1 MLITHNLSL
10 KLGNYPKSINASS
23 LNDWFNSEKEDPVLI
38 DVREQSELELA
49 RFSKEFLHIPISKV
63 SSEHVEEIFAG
74 LLDREIIV
82 SCHAGIR
89 SYNFCQWC
97 LDNKIVSEIWNLEE
111 GIDGWSRYIDPSIPR
126 Y

>member
-1 MLITHNLSL
+1 
-10 KLGNYPKSINASS
+10 LGNFPKSINASS
-23 LNDWFNSEKEDPVLI
+23 LNDWFASKNEDPVLI

-49 RFSKEFLHIPISKV
+49 SFSQKFLHIPISKV
-63 SSEHVEEIFAG
+63 TSEYVEEIFDG
-74 LLDREIIV
+74 LSDREIV
-82 SCHAGIR
+82 VTCHAGIR

-97 LDNKIVSEIWNLEE
+97 LDNNIVSEIWNLEE

>member
-1 MLITHNLSL
+1 MGSF
-10 KLGNYPKSINASS
+10 PKSINAYS

-38 DVREQSELELA
+38 DVREQSELKIA
-49 RFSKEFLHIPISKV
+49 SFSREFFHIPISKV
-63 SSEHVEEIFAG
+63 TFEYVEEIFAG
-74 LLDREIIV
+74 LLEKEIVV

-97 LDNKIVSEIWNLEE
+97 LDNNIVREIWNLEE
-111 GIDGWSRYIDPSIPR
+111 GIDGWSRYNEPSRPR

>member
-1 MLITHNLSL
+1 
-10 KLGNYPKSINASS
+10 LGSYPKSINASS

-49 RFSKEFLHIPISKV
+49 RFSKKFLHIPISKV
-63 SSEHVEEIFAG
+63 TSEYVEEIFAG
-74 LLDREIIV
+74 LFDREIV
-82 SCHAGIR
+82 VTCHAGIR
-89 SYNFCQWC
+89 SYNFSQWC
-97 LDNKIVSEIWNLEE
+97 LDNNIVREIWNLEE

>member
-1 MLITHNLSL
+1 MGS
-10 KLGNYPKSINASS
+10 YPKSINASS

-49 RFSKEFLHIPISKV
+49 SFSKEFLHIPISKV
-63 SSEHVEEIFAG
+63 TCEYVEEIFAG
-74 LLDREIIV
+74 LLDREIV
-82 SCHAGIR
+82 VTCHAGIR
-89 SYNFCQWC
+89 SYSFSQWC
-97 LDNKIVSEIWNLEE
+97 LDNNIVSEIWNLEE

>member
-1 MLITHNLSL
+1 M
-10 KLGNYPKSINASS
+10 GNYPKSINASS

-38 DVREQSELELA
+38 DVREQSELEIA
-49 RFSKEFLHIPISKV
+49 CFSKEFLHIPISKV
-63 SSEHVEEIFAG
+63 TSEYVGGIFAG
-74 LLDREIIV
+74 LLGREIV
-82 SCHAGIR
+82 VTCHAGIR

-97 LDNKIVSEIWNLEE
+97 LDKDIVGAIWNLEE

>member
-1 MLITHNLSL
+1 M
-10 KLGNYPKSINASS
+10 GNYPKSISASS
-23 LNDWFNSEKEDPVLI
+23 LNEWFNSEKDDPILI
-38 DVREQSELELA
+38 DVREQSELEIA
-49 RFSKEFLHIPISKV
+49 RFSEEFLHIPISKV
-63 SSEHVEEIFAG
+63 TFENVEEIIAG
-74 LLDREIIV
+74 LSDREIVV

-97 LDNKIVSEIWNLEE
+97 LDNNLVCEIWNLEE

>member
-1 MLITHNLSL
+1 MCIR
-10 KLGNYPKSINASS
+10 
-23 LNDWFNSEKEDPVLI
+23 DRFNSEKEDPVLI

-49 RFSKEFLHIPISKV
+49 RFTQEFLHIPL
-63 SSEHVEEIFAG
+63 SEVTYECVEEIFTG
-74 LLDREIIV
+74 LLEKEIV
-82 SCHAGIR
+82 VTCHAGIR

-97 LDNKIVSEIWNLEE
+97 LDNNIVSEIWNLEE

>member
-1 MLITHNLSL
+1 MQI
-10 KLGNYPKSINASS
+10 GNYPKSINASS
-23 LNDWFNSEKEDPVLI
+23 LNEWFNSEKEDPVLI
-38 DVREQSELELA
+38 DVREHSELEIA
-49 RFSKEFLHIPISKV
+49 SFSKEFLHIPISKITF
-63 SSEHVEEIFAG
+63 EYVEEIFAG
-74 LLDREIIV
+74 LLDREIVV

-97 LDNKIVSEIWNLEE
+97 LDNNFVSEIWNLEE

>member
-1 MLITHNLSL
+1 MGS
-10 KLGNYPKSINASS
+10 YPKSINASS
-23 LNDWFNSEKEDPVLI
+23 LNVWFNSEKEDPVLI

-63 SSEHVEEIFAG
+63 TSQCVEEIFAG
-74 LLDREIIV
+74 LLDREIVV

-89 SYNFCQWC
+89 SYNFCQWF
-97 LDNKIVSEIWNLEE
+97 LDNNIVSEIWNLEE